1 MSNLAYVLLM
11 RHAKHEPVPA
21 NTDAPRPDSPL
32 KSIAASL
39 KSWFETPAIGGK
51 PDTSRPVPGSRQLSE
66 EGRKETEGV
75 AARLNEQLH
84 EAGEGIRIGAVL
96 HAPSPEAKATAQIVG
111 ARLGVQVTPA
121 DLLKPAIA
129 LGRGEYRR
137 NPGADP
143 NPEALGEVLKTAILQ
158 QAEMELAKPPKTPP
172 EKPTEPANA
181 VVVVGHQPLLGWMSS
196 AWVENSWP
204 LLHSE
209 LACLAVKESGARSLR
224 WLISP
229 ANDPLVAELK
239 EKIKSKMQ
247 LAGLLGGF
255 ISAGLGFF
263 LSSISDPAKMP
274 KELHLAAFGMGA
286 VLLFLAL
293 LLYLATMCA
302 YDSLLMPHPFWN
314 ETPAGF
320 KNRPAW
326 LVARPPS
333 SARWILYQ
341 NMIRVWSWQFLPAT
355 YLAMTGLFLI
365 GSACLLPKG
374 FYLPYLLPVTAAMF
388 PILKFFSL
396 PFRNVSEAWV
406 GFWSCHGLSTKFR
419 YLCGPWLGSED

>member
-21 NTDAPRPDSPL
+21 NTGAPRPDSPL

-39 KSWFETPAIGGK
+39 KSWFETPASGGK
-51 PDTSRPVPGSRQLSE
+51 PDVAAPVPGTRQLSE

-75 AARLNEQLH
+75 AQRLKEQME
-84 EAGEGIRIGAVL
+84 EAGEGIRIGAIF
-96 HAPSPEAKATAQIVG
+96 HAQSPEATATANILKTHLGIEARPVG
-111 ARLGVQVTPA
+111 
-121 DLLKPAIA
+121 LLKPATA
-129 LGRGEYRR
+129 FAREEYRQT
-137 NPGADP
+137 PGADP
-143 NPEALGEVLKTAILQ
+143 NPEALGKVLKKAIIEN
-158 QAEMELAKPPKTPP
+158 AEIELAKPRMSSDKQ
-172 EKPTEPANA
+172 TEPGNA
-181 VVVVGHQPLLGWMSS
+181 VLVVGHQPLLGWMSA
-196 AWVENSWP
+196 AWVKNSWP

-274 KELHLAAFGMGA
+274 KELHLAAFGVGA
-286 VLLFLAL
+286 ILLFLAL
-293 LLYLATMCA
+293 LLYLTTMCA

-320 KNRPAW
+320 KNRPSW

-333 SARWILYQ
+333 SARWVLYQ

-355 YLAMTGLFLI
+355 YLAMTGLFLL

-374 FYLPYLLPVTAAMF
+374 FYLLYLLPVIVAMF
-388 PILKFFSL
+388 PILKFLSF
-396 PFRNVSEAWV
+396 PFREVSDAWL
-406 GFWSCHGLSTKFR
+406 GFWSCRGLFTKFR